1 METLEQLG
9 LTEYKTS
16 NYADYLTFTTR
27 NVKVICCGMMDIHE
41 DSDNLGIDEN
51 PIFKVKPLYWNEN
64 VVFVYKPKTRWYTLS
79 KDDFLKKKRT
89 PGIKFIDDSFSFNA
103 TKFHGLVPKN
113 IAESLNNDGYL
124 ESDEYRIFSQSCGKK
139 ITPQLVWQWA

>member
-16 NYADYLTFTTR
+16 NYANYLTIR

-41 DSDNLGIDEN
+41 DSDNLGIDES
-51 PIFKVKPLYWNEN
+51 PIFKVKPLYWNKN

-103 TKFHGLVPKN
+103 TKFHGLVPKT

-124 ESDEYRIFSQSCGKK
+124 ESDEYRIFSQSCGEN